1 MARLLKQKGVIDE
14 IITRARHLIPTV
26 QGLLA
31 HRSVPFEALAE
42 D

>member
-1 MARLLKQKGVIDE
+1 LLRQQGVIDE
-14 IITRARHLIPTV
+14 IITRAGHFIPAV

-31 HRSVPFEALAE
+31 HRSVPFEALAR